1 MKLEDIIV
9 KAINGGVVKYGDDVA
24 TIYVEFKHGSIEGR
38 AYVTYD
44 KHDEYNYIDVDGCS
58 YLEST
63 NPVIDGLSNIEIE
76 CWDEDTNKDVAVNE
90 EYIISQI

>member
-9 KAINGGVVKYGDDVA
+9 KAINGGVVEYDDDVA

-44 KHDEYNYIDVDGCS
+44 KHDEDNYIDIDGCS

-63 NPVIDGLSNIEIE
+63 SHVIDGLSDIEIE
-76 CWDEDTNKDVAVNE
+76 CWDDDTDKDVTVDE
-90 EYIISQI
+90 EYIKSQI